1 MSRYGRAVLTDGML
15 TAFNEKTKEAVSGTI
30 NGGIYLMNRN
40 LLKEIPE
47 GKVSLENEMIPRWLS
62 EGRRLGGFVNDGYFI
77 DIGIPEA
84 YFQFQEDV
92 RKGVVTW

>member
-1 MSRYGRAVLTDGML
+1 METIKVLAINTSPRKGRNT
-15 TAFNEKTKEAVSGTI
+15 EQ
-30 NGGIYLMNRN
+30 
-40 LLKEIPE
+40 LLDEIPE
-47 GKVSLENEMIPRWLS
+47 GKVSLENDMIPKWLS

-92 RKGVVTW
+92 RNKVVI